1 MYSGST
7 TSNLHCTFPLL
18 KELSVC
24 TGHLMSYLK
33 NVRNG
38 NGKENTITDL
48 LDFSRIGRQEVKT
61 VEIDMRKLA
70 HEVFDELRQ
79 VYPKPNIELKLGDIP
94 PITGDRNLIR
104 FVFTNLISNAIKF
117 SGHKKLR
124 R

>member
-1 MYSGST
+1 
-7 TSNLHCTFPLL
+7 
-18 KELSVC
+18 
-24 TGHLMSYLK
+24 MSYLK